1 MAGRKAF
8 DELKT
13 IKDLKK
19 DIENNPRYANG
30 TYMNQDAVG
39 YAFTGLRML
48 EEDGEKNFMKFV
60 HHVDK
65 KLSMGGTANGNRY
78 HKIPTILAGAIYL
91 AYFSEEVADLT
102 LDELTILAKH
112 SIVVPFEFYETSP
125 KTYSKELLGTISSI
139 SEDFMFADLYMEL
152 ADKKI
157 EEGQSPQEISDY
169 MKTTSTEILN
179 REGFDYVDSL
189 IQGGSI
195 YLWK

>member
-30 TYMNQDAVG
+30 TYMNQDALG

-195 YLWK
+195 YL

>member
-169 MKTTSTEILN
+169 MKTTPTEILN

-195 YLWK
+195 YL

>member
-30 TYMNQDAVG
+30 TYMNQDALG

-169 MKTTSTEILN
+169 MKKTSTEILN

-195 YLWK
+195 YL

>member
-30 TYMNQDAVG
+30 TYMNQDALG

-169 MKTTSTEILN
+169 MKTTPTEILN

-195 YLWK
+195 YL

>member
-19 DIENNPRYANG
+19 DIENNPRYATG

-125 KTYSKELLGTISSI
+125 KTYSKELLGTISSF

-195 YLWK
+195 YL

>member
-30 TYMNQDAVG
+30 TYMNQDALG

-169 MKTTSTEILN
+169 MKTTPTEILN
-179 REGFDYVDSL
+179 REGFDYVYSL

-195 YLWK
+195 YL

>member
-30 TYMNQDAVG
+30 TYMNQDALG

-48 EEDGEKNFMKFV
+48 EEDGEQNFMKFV

-112 SIVVPFEFYETSP
+112 SIVGPFEFYETSP

-157 EEGQSPQEISDY
+157 EEGQSPQEISNY

-195 YLWK
+195 YL

>member
-19 DIENNPRYANG
+19 DIENNPRYATG

-195 YLWK
+195 YL

>member
-19 DIENNPRYANG
+19 DIENNPRYATG

-169 MKTTSTEILN
+169 MKTTPTEILN

-195 YLWK
+195 YL